1 MQTGPTRFAISTRI
15 LNILFRRR
23 SRVPTTENSEAR
35 TAVLLCS
42 SLVTTLGKVK
52 IVSLPVTKRCY
63 QYCSTVHIAYIDN
76 WVNQI
81 S

>member
-63 QYCSTVHIAYIDN
+63 QYCSTVLTAYIGLKR
-76 WVNQI
+76 
-81 S
+81 

>member
-1 MQTGPTRFAISTRI
+1 MNANWSNTVCHFYQ
-15 LNILFRRR
+15 NIEYFV
-23 SRVPTTENSEAR
+23 SPSIRVPTTENSEAR

-63 QYCSTVHIAYIDN
+63 QYCSTVLTAYIGLKR
-76 WVNQI
+76 
-81 S
+81 